1 MNGTCDVTR
10 PTRRIPLTTDFF
22 LVRTGDVLPVVTLN
36 VTREDALRYLAAT
49 GEDDAH
55 WPGIVPPLA
64 LGALALAALT
74 DEMPLPKGV
83 FHSSQEF
90 DFLEAVPFD
99 ATLDLSIAVE
109 RRAERGGTVYT
120 TVGLDLRHEDRTVCT
135 GHATVVLPAR
145 VPAVSP

>member
-1 MNGTCDVTR
+1 MLPLVT
-10 PTRRIPLTTDFF
+10 
-22 LVRTGDVLPVVTLN
+22 VT

-64 LGALALAALT
+64 LGALALAALM
-74 DEMPLPKGV
+74 DEMPLPEGV
-83 FHSSQEF
+83 FHSAQEF
-90 DFLEAVPFD
+90 DFLEVVPFD

-109 RRAERGGTVYT
+109 RRAERAGTVYT
-120 TVGLDLRHEDRTVCT
+120 TVGLDLRYEDRTVCT

-145 VPAVSP
+145 VPAASS

>member
-1 MNGTCDVTR
+1 MLPLLTVT
-10 PTRRIPLTTDFF
+10 
-22 LVRTGDVLPVVTLN
+22 
-36 VTREDALRYLAAT
+36 VTREDALRYMAAT

-83 FHSSQEF
+83 FHSAQEF
-90 DFLEAVPFD
+90 DFLELVPFD

-109 RRAERGGTVYT
+109 RRAERAGAVYT
-120 TVGLDLRHEDRTVCT
+120 TVGLDLRHEDRAVCT
-135 GHATVVLPAR
+135 GHATVILPAR
-145 VPAVSP
+145 VPAGLS